1 MDFCRRCFALVLTL
15 GVLSGCAGLGHKD
28 DGFKPVLRQAGKD
41 VMWLPTSQ
49 ELVNKMLAAAQ
60 VTATDIVYDLGA
72 GDGVIPIT
80 AAQQFKARA
89 VGIEY
94 DAKLADFAQKNAQQA
109 GVADKVKIIRGDIFV
124 EDFSEATVVTMYLL
138 PDLNLQLRP
147 TLLKMKPG
155 TRIVANT
162 FDMQEWTPDLTLSAG
177 SEKGFLWIIPA
188 QVEGD
193 WTFTPSE
200 GRTPVKLNLHQSFQ
214 QVGGTLTMAGVSQP
228 LLGAQLR
235 GDQLSFHF
243 LGSDKIAQSVTATV
257 TADALSGHHTS
268 YGRVLPFQA
277 QRQ

>member
-1 MDFCRRCFALVLTL
+1 MEFCRRFFVLGLTFS
-15 GVLSGCAGLGHKD
+15 VLSGCAGLGHKD
-28 DGFKPVLRQAGKD
+28 DGFKPVLRQSGKD

-49 ELVNKMLAAAQ
+49 EMVNKMLAAAQ
-60 VTATDIVYDLGA
+60 LTAKDIVYDLGS

-94 DAKLADFAQKNAQQA
+94 DAKLAEFAQKNAQQA

-124 EDFSEATVVTMYLL
+124 EDFSDATVVTLYLL
-138 PDLNLQLRP
+138 PELNLQLRP

-155 TRIVANT
+155 TRIVANA
-162 FDMQEWTPDLTLSAG
+162 FDMQEWTPDQTLSAG
-177 SEKGFLWIIPA
+177 SEQGFLWIVPA
-188 QVEGD
+188 QVAGEWD
-193 WTFTPSE
+193 FLPFE
-200 GRTPVKLNLHQSFQ
+200 GRVPARLSLRQSFQ

-268 YGRVLPFQA
+268 YGRPNPFQA
-277 QRQ
+277 KRR

>member
-1 MDFCRRCFALVLTL
+1 MDFCRRFFVLALTVA
-15 GVLSGCAGLGHKD
+15 VLSGCAGQGQKD
-28 DGFKPVLRQAGKD
+28 AGFKPVLRQSGKD

-49 ELVNKMLAAAQ
+49 DMVNKMLAAAQ
-60 VTATDIVYDLGA
+60 VTSKDIVYDLGA

-124 EDFSEATVVTMYLL
+124 EDFSQATVVTMYLL
-138 PDLNLQLRP
+138 PELNLQLRP

-155 TRIVANT
+155 TRIVANA
-162 FDMQEWTPDLTLSAG
+162 FDMQEWTPDQIVSAG
-177 SEKGFLWIIPA
+177 SEQGFLWIIPA
-188 QVEGD
+188 QVEGEWD
-193 WTFTPSE
+193 FLPDE
-200 GRTPVKLNLHQSFQ
+200 GRVPARLSLHQSFQ

-257 TADALSGHHTS
+257 TAGALSGHHTS
-268 YGRVLPFQA
+268 YGRAHPFQA
-277 QRQ
+277 QRR